1 MKLLVVGINFTPEI
15 ISTAVYTSGLVAGMV
30 DAGETVEVVTAKPY
44 FPAWKV
50 FPGHPVF
57 WWSTRRC
64 HNGRVRVVHCP
75 HYVPSRPTG
84 ARRILHHASFCIS
97 AMPVL
102 IWKMITFRP
111 DLVLVVAPALMI
123 APFAWL
129 AARAG
134 RAKTWLPIQ
143 DFEVEAAIA
152 TGLLRADTTTGQLA
166 ERFDHW
172 VHHRFDRVSTISV
185 PMMDRL
191 RARGIPENRLF
202 ELRNWADLS
211 LVKPMPEGTSPYR
224 EIFGI
229 STAHVVLYSGNIANK
244 QGLEILPD
252 VAALLAD
259 RHDLTFVVCGEGPF
273 LAELTRLA
281 NGLGNIR
288 FFPLQPREKLG
299 DLMALASVH
308 LLPQI
313 AGVAD
318 MLLPSKLTNMM
329 ASGRPVV
336 ATADPGTA
344 LAQAIENCGTVTPP
358 GDATAL
364 AAAIRRLLDDADL
377 RAAQGMSARDM
388 ALANLDPRPILRAFH
403 QEAERLIAL
412 DDRQVGRARDA
423 K

>member
-15 ISTAVYTSGLVAGMV
+15 ISTAVYTAGLVAGMV
-30 DAGETVEVVTAKPY
+30 DEGETVEVVTAQPY

-50 FPGHPVF
+50 FPGHPAF
-57 WWSTRRC
+57 WWSRRRY
-64 HNGRVRVVHCP
+64 HGGRVRVVHCP

-84 ARRILHHASFCIS
+84 VRRLFHHASFCIS

-102 IWKMITFRP
+102 IWKMIRFRP
-111 DLVLVVAPALMI
+111 DLVLVVAPSLMI
-123 APFAWL
+123 APLAWL

-134 RAKTWLPIQ
+134 RAKTWLHIQ

-152 TGLLRADTTTGQLA
+152 TGLLRADTTVGRMA
-166 ERFDHW
+166 KRFDHW
-172 VHHRFDRVSTISV
+172 VHHRFDRVSTISD
-185 PMMDRL
+185 PMMGKL
-191 RARGIPENRLF
+191 RARGIPEHRLF

-211 LVKPMPEGTSPYR
+211 LVKPMPEGSSPYR
-224 EIFGI
+224 DIFDI

-244 QGLEILPD
+244 QGLEILPV

-273 LAELTRLA
+273 LAELRRLA
-281 NGLGNIR
+281 DGLGNVR

-318 MLLPSKLTNMM
+318 AVLPSKLTNMM
-329 ASGRPVV
+329 ASGRPVI
-336 ATADPGTA
+336 ATAEPGTSLA
-344 LAQAIENCGTVTPP
+344 LAIKNCGTISPP
-358 GDATAL
+358 GDAKAL
-364 AAAIRRLLDDADL
+364 AAAIRCLLDDPDL
-377 RAAQGMSARDM
+377 RAAQGMSARNV
-388 ALANLDPRPILRAFH
+388 ALTKLDSRPILRAFH
-403 QEAERLIAL
+403 QEAVRLIAL
-412 DDRQVGRARDA
+412 DDRRAGSTADID
-423 K
+423 